1 MKQLMKKAV
10 MVMLV
15 MSLVFG
21 LSQSGAKTSQA
32 AAKMPNKLY
41 KLVKGQW
48 YSQASSSGYN
58 VKFTKTR
65 VNYYDRETDK
75 LVYSGKIKKVKKIK
89 SGQRKGCYRIIYKN
103 AHGISSF
110 ESTDKSATIFESY
123 DSASGY
129 SSYSGSSSIEIG
141 KW

>member
-65 VNYYDRETDK
+65 INYYDRETDK
-75 LVYSGKIKKVKKIK
+75 IDHRVKIKKVKKLK
-89 SGQRKGCYRIIYKN
+89 SGQYKGCYNIAFKDGNTLYYY
-103 AHGISSF
+103 ISS
-110 ESTDKSATIFESY
+110 DRSATTFELH
-123 DSASGY
+123 DSGGNY
-129 SSYSGSSSIEIG
+129 YGSESISIG